1 MSEVLRLS
9 LAITMSEDATANA
22 AFPDKRLGRVTLKL
36 TDGRELNS
44 DHVIPKWDPL
54 APPTEAELRAKYHA
68 QADPLLGQSRADAI
82 ESSLQTLPK
91 TGLAPLYALLT
102 DPISRDTMPPNAS

>member
-1 MSEVLRLS
+1 MPMALPARADLR
-9 LAITMSEDATANA
+9 
-22 AFPDKRLGRVTLKL
+22 
-36 TDGRELNS
+36 
-44 DHVIPKWDPL
+44 
-54 APPTEAELRAKYHA
+54 
-68 QADPLLGQSRADAI
+68 LGQSRADAI